1 MERYVVRPGDTLT
14 LIAQRFNTTVAAIV
28 EANDIQNANIIF
40 VGQVLL
46 IPVEETVPPPT
57 PPPHPPRPPRPPE
70 PPTPPAPPTRRPRVV
85 RVFDGVEY
93 IMTLNKPVYSLG
105 EQIIIRFVKRN
116 ILSVPLTLTY
126 RTSQRVDFRVTRGNR
141 LYWQWS
147 RGRAFTQARSTLRL
161 RPGEQQ
167 VYRVVW
173 NQRSDS
179 FLPRPGIY
187 RLTGWNLATPSV
199 RLMLDFEI
207 DRTTFS

>member
-1 MERYVVRPGDTLT
+1 MQRYIVRPGDTLT

-40 VGQVLL
+40 VGQILL
-46 IPVEETVPPPT
+46 IPVEETAPPPT
-57 PPPHPPRPPRPPE
+57 PPPSPPRPPRPP
-70 PPTPPAPPTRRPRVV
+70 TQPARRPRVV

-93 IMTLNKPVYSLG
+93 IMTLNKQIYSLG

-126 RTSQRVDFRVTRGNR
+126 RTSQRVDFRVTQGNR

-147 RGRAFTQARSTLRL
+147 RGRAFNQVRTTLRL

-173 NQRSDS
+173 NQRSNS
-179 FLPRPGIY
+179 FLLRPGIY

-199 RLMLDFEI
+199 RLMLNFEI

>member
-1 MERYVVRPGDTLT
+1 MQRYVVRPGDTLT
-14 LIAQRFNTTVAAIV
+14 SIAQQFNTTVAAIV
-28 EANDIQNANIIF
+28 EANNIQNPNIIF
-40 VGQVLL
+40 VGQILL
-46 IPVEETVPPPT
+46 IPVKETIP
-57 PPPHPPRPPRPPE
+57 PPRPPRPPTPPS
-70 PPTPPAPPTRRPRVV
+70 PPTPPRPPKPPVRRPRVV

-105 EQIIIRFVKRN
+105 EQIVIRFVKKN
-116 ILSVPLTLTY
+116 MLSVPLTLTY

-141 LYWQWS
+141 LIWQWS

-167 VYRVVW
+167 VYRVIW

-179 FLPRPGIY
+179 FLPRPGTY
-187 RLTGWNLATPSV
+187 RLTGWNLATPSI

-207 DRTTFS
+207 DGTTLS